1 MLYRKFLKNNKKIKK
16 NTIADSFQVKIGR
29 KMMRKRENKNYR
41 SVPFRSR
48 CIMENSKEIAKK
60 LKILKKNLYG
70 VISSQNMLENDE
82 KERK

>member
-1 MLYRKFLKNNKKIKK
+1 
-16 NTIADSFQVKIGR
+16 
-29 KMMRKRENKNYR
+29 
-41 SVPFRSR
+41 
-48 CIMENSKEIAKK
+48 MENSKEIAKK